1 MEVEPIR
8 KLDRLDE
15 ELHNRLTHYRYNR
28 SLHLD
33 ERYRK
38 GRIAALKWLTALCRH
53 YRREAEGILPAVE
66 RSLDEELSKIRW
78 LDPSPYRQ
86 GIEDAVEEFRRLLGE
101 G

>member
-1 MEVEPIR
+1 MGVEPIQ

-28 SLHLD
+28 NLRLD

-53 YRREAEGILPAVE
+53 YRQKAEGILPAVE
-66 RSLDEELSKIRW
+66 QSLDAELAKIRW

-101 G
+101 D